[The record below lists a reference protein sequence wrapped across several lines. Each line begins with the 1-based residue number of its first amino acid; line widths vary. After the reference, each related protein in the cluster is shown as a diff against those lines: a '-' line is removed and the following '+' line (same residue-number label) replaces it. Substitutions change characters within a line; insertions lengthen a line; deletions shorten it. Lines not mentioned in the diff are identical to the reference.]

1 MKTALK
7 ILAVDDNPSIR
18 ESMPFIFA
26 EPRYQVHTEADG
38 AHALAELETRPNNY
52 DVIIV
57 DQKMPQMT
65 GVELVEGIKRR
76 GITSK
81 IIVLSAHLS
90 AEARVSY
97 GEMDVDAMI
106 EKPFDIQKLRQEV
119 DRVAA

>member
-1 MKTALK
+1 MKSALK

-26 EPRYQVHTEADG
+26 EPRYQVRTEPDG
-38 AHALAELETRPNNY
+38 DRALAELDTKPNSY

-65 GVELVEGIKRR
+65 GVEFVQGIKRR

-81 IIVLSAHLS
+81 IVVLSAHLS
-90 AEARVSY
+90 AEARVAY
-97 GEMDVDAMI
+97 VEMDVDAMI
-106 EKPFDIQKLRQEV
+106 EKPFDIQKLRQEIN
-119 DRVAA
+119 RVAA